1 MSARLEMLAR
11 EKQGLLVRSSL
22 SRLRLRREAR
32 ELRASLR
39 WPRVAASAAPPVG
52 ALALGFALTTIGL
65 GRIGRFVALAGR
77 VVFYARLV
85 RSVIGKRSVAS
96 A

>member
-11 EKQGLLVRSSL
+11 EKQFLLVRSSL
-22 SRLRLRREAR
+22 SRLRLRRETR
-32 ELRASLR
+32 ELRATLR
-39 WPRVAASAAPPVG
+39 FPR
-52 ALALGFALTTIGL
+52 ID
-65 GRIGRFVALAGR
+65 RFVALAGR
-77 VVFYARLV
+77 VVLCAKLV